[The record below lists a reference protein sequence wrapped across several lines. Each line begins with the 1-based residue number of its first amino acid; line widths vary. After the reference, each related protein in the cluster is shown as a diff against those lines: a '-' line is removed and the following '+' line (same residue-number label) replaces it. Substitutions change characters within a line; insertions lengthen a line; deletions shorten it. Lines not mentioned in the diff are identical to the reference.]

1 MPRLPIYHAL
11 SHQRASTDDRFAKEK
26 GQCRFRG
33 AVTKQRHGFGLLG
46 PVCQASST
54 SADYVIP
61 LFTRVFNTYGTPE
74 KIKSANGPPFNG
86 SKFANFAH
94 EQGFR
99 HRKVTP
105 ELAEANGDVERFMQ
119 TLKKSARISKLE
131 GKAIREGV
139 QRTVGSYRATPHPA
153 TKESPD
159 MLMFGRELRRKLP
172 ERIVPAGEI
181 PYDPIRQ
188 RDAAK
193 KKQMK
198 DYADKRRNAR
208 ESLIVVGDQVLLKQS
223 KADVLTPA
231 FDPRPFSVIGVKGSM
246 VTVKRG
252 REIKSRY
259 SSHCKLLK
267 HAREDEYV
275 AVDLDQEGLDTSSAE
290 ETETGAREDLR
301 LQPDNLGASSEM
313 TIGGP
318 RNEPDGPP
326 TSLGATETEGHQQQ
340 PDDTAVSGQEDQ
352 RVQERLPGTLFTGTL
367 SYTRKK
373 GGDVL

>member
-1 MPRLPIYHAL
+1 MAL
-11 SHQRASTDDRFAKEK
+11 VFWDQYARYP
-26 GQCRFRG
+26 
-33 AVTKQRHGFGLLG
+33 AVEFT
-46 PVCQASST
+46 SST

-61 LFTRVFNTYGTPE
+61 QFTRVFNTYGIPE
-74 KIKSANGPPFNG
+74 EIKSDNGPPFNG
-86 SKFANFAH
+86 SKFANFAQ
-94 EQGFR
+94 EQEFR
-99 HRKVTP
+99 HQKVT
-105 ELAEANGDVERFMQ
+105 LGWAEANGDVERYMQ

-198 DYADKRRNAR
+198 EYADKRRNAR

-223 KADVLTPA
+223 KADVLTRA

-246 VTVKRG
+246 ITMKRG
-252 REIKSRY
+252 REIKSRN

-275 AVDLDQEGLDTSSAE
+275 AVDLDQEGLDTSGAE

-313 TIGGP
+313 TIAGP

-340 PDDTAVSGQEDQ
+340 QPDDTAS
-352 RVQERLPGTLFTGTL
+352 ERA
-367 SYTRKK
+367 KK
-373 GGDVL
+373 ISACKNVHL